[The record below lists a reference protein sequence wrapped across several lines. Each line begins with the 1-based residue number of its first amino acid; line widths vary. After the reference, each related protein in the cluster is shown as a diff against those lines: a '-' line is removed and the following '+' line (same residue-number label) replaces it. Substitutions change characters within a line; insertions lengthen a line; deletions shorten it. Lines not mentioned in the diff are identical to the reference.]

1 MALAKRVRPLVAT
14 GRVVNADVA
23 DPGLD
28 VRGVVAA
35 DAASAFFTISQTQ
48 TLISSPAGRVRLPGL
63 DADRVY
69 RVQLVTPGGI
79 VETPAQSPLAWAH
92 HDTVMTGRQL
102 GTAGLRPPVQNPQQA
117 VVVEVTAI

>member
-1 MALAKRVRPLVAT
+1 VAT

-35 DAASAFFTISQTQ
+35 GREHAFFTIAQTR

-63 DADRVY
+63 DPDRAY
-69 RVQLVTPGGI
+69 RVRLVTPGGL
-79 VETPAQSPLAWAH
+79 VQEPAQSPLAWAH
-92 HDTVMTGRQL
+92 HDTVLTGRQL
-102 GTAGLRPPVQNPQQA
+102 VETGIRPPVQNPQRA
-117 VVVEVTAI
+117 VVVELTPAS